1 MIFQAIDCVG
11 NSRGVSITKT
21 SVCVENNCLRFS
33 VIVITKIMLHAH
45 DRGSLFAISIVVA
58 GILPLK
64 TLIEKRCIKK
74 CINMQRC
81 VTTSTQFIK
90 SIRKL
95 TVLNNFHLCRLFKDE
110 YDEKFLIA
118 CFLTI

>member
-11 NSRGVSITKT
+11 NNRGVSITKT

-64 TLIEKRCIKK
+64 TLSGKRCIKK

-81 VTTSTQFIK
+81 HNVNSDCQEHSEINGFEQF
-90 SIRKL
+90 SF
-95 TVLNNFHLCRLFKDE
+95 V
-110 YDEKFLIA
+110 
-118 CFLTI
+118 